1 MNQAVLFIFLSLLP
15 IYCAF
20 PFYMT
25 TYGLPRT
32 YPPEDAPEEYVS
44 NSDVFR
50 VVNALASSSST
61 IKCFLWK
68 NNPLNWIGGGQ
79 EYADVNLSLAFVILT
94 TSKIVG
100 SINIKYQFLPYD
112 GGSYTA
118 YIHNAC
124 LFFVLDVSVVL
135 SGERIVAT
143 WLTDKYEMCRNWCP
157 VFALCLVMWAAN
169 GYFSCFSTALLQ
181 KDDLAQYYHSV
192 LVVLVL
198 IMMLN
203 FTGFL
208 AFIAI
213 GRYNQRQWSTQLEQR
228 LTHRYQISENIRT
241 SRLLMKTLLIIIC
254 LSVFFFGAMYPALI
268 LSFHHQLPSILG
280 QLFALAIATTGII
293 LPCSFVKSDAK
304 LLATVKRHFRIKSK
318 DKIIPVHGAR
328 PKSCTAKVQEEA
340 NVYFSQLQNS
350 WS

>member
-1 MNQAVLFIFLSLLP
+1 MAHAVLQLPYVDYVELVLNFVCPFVNMYFIFLLRRPYFHLNLRILL
-15 IYCAF
+15 
-20 PFYMT
+20 
-25 TYGLPRT
+25 
-32 YPPEDAPEEYVS
+32 
-44 NSDVFR
+44 
-50 VVNALASSSST
+50 
-61 IKCFLWK
+61 
-68 NNPLNWIGGGQ
+68 
-79 EYADVNLSLAFVILT
+79 VNLSLAFVILT

-254 LSVFFFGAMYPALI
+254 LS
-268 LSFHHQLPSILG
+268 
-280 QLFALAIATTGII
+280 
-293 LPCSFVKSDAK
+293 DAK